1 MMGSIPYKDVRMVTS
16 LSLTP
21 LIFLFCFAAIVIW
34 YAGVALS
41 EATDAIDE
49 KFGLAEAMGGLIL
62 LAFVT
67 NLPEIAIVFSA
78 AYTHQMGIVIGN
90 ILGGIAIQTVVLALL
105 DGFGLGKGMALTY
118 RASSPQLVLEGVL
131 VVSVLLIAIMGTQLP
146 QSLVYSRLAPPDIL
160 IVITW
165 FVGLWLANKAR
176 NGLTWKQKVVF
187 HPKRKVVKKHSSR
200 TLFVFFLSAL
210 ATLIAGVLLE
220 RSGSAIAAH
229 FGLSGILFGS
239 TILAGATA
247 LPEVSSGLA
256 AIKLRDYTLAYS
268 DIFGGNAFL
277 PTLFLPATLL
287 SGQAILPQAQNSDI
301 YLASLGALLTIVY
314 VCGLIFR
321 LKKQIFR
328 LGIDSFIVVIFYLIG
343 LAGLFLIN

>member
-1 MMGSIPYKDVRMVTS
+1 MVTS
-16 LSLTP
+16 LSLPT
-21 LIFLFCFAAIVIW
+21 LIFLFCFAAAIIWIAGIV
-34 YAGVALS
+34 LS

-62 LAFVT
+62 LALVT
-67 NLPEIAIVFSA
+67 NLPEIAIVLSA
-78 AYTHQMGIVIGN
+78 AYTQQMGIVIGN
-90 ILGGIAIQTVVLALL
+90 ILGGIAIQTVVLVLL
-105 DGFGLGKGMALTY
+105 DGIGMGKGMALTY
-118 RASSPQLVLEGVL
+118 RASSPQLVLEGIL

-146 QSLVYSRLAPPDIL
+146 QTLIYSRLSPPDIL

-176 NGLTWKQKVVF
+176 NGLTWKQEVIF

-200 TLFVFFLSAL
+200 TFFVFFLSAV

-220 RSGSAIAAH
+220 RSGSAIAVH
-229 FGLSGILFGS
+229 LGWSGILFGS

-247 LPEVSSGLA
+247 LPEISSGLA
-256 AIKLRDYTLAYS
+256 AIKLGDYTLAYS

-277 PTLFLPATLL
+277 PTLFLPATFL
-287 SGQAILPQAQNSDI
+287 SGQAILPQAQHSDI
-301 YLASLGALLTIVY
+301 YLASLGALLTIIY

-321 LKKQIFR
+321 LKEQVFR
-328 LGIDSFIVVIFYLIG
+328 MGIDSFIVLIAYIIG
-343 LAGLFLIN
+343 LAGLIMMN

>member
-16 LSLTP
+16 LSLTT

-34 YAGVALS
+34 YAGIALS
-41 EATDAIDE
+41 ESTDAIDE
-49 KFGLAEAMGGLIL
+49 RFGLAEALGGLIL
-62 LAFVT
+62 LALVT

-90 ILGGIAIQTVVLALL
+90 ILGGIAIQTVVLVLL
-105 DGFGLGKGMALTY
+105 DGIGMGKGMALTY

-187 HPKRKVVKKHSSR
+187 HPKRKVVKKHTPKTFWVFFSFRIGNADCRCVIRAHRQRDSR
-200 TLFVFFLSAL
+200 TP
-210 ATLIAGVLLE
+210 GLE
-220 RSGSAIAAH
+220 WYFIWFNH
-229 FGLSGILFGS
+229 FGGCNRITRSIQRS
-239 TILAGATA
+239 C
-247 LPEVSSGLA
+247 
-256 AIKLRDYTLAYS
+256 RD
-268 DIFGGNAFL
+268 
-277 PTLFLPATLL
+277 
-287 SGQAILPQAQNSDI
+287 
-301 YLASLGALLTIVY
+301 
-314 VCGLIFR
+314 
-321 LKKQIFR
+321 
-328 LGIDSFIVVIFYLIG
+328 
-343 LAGLFLIN
+343 